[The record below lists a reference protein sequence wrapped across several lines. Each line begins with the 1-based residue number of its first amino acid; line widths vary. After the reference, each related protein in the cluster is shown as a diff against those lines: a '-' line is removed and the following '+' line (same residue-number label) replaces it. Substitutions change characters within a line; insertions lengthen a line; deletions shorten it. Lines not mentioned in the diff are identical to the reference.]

1 MPQLPPPDPYE
12 ALGQEPPDGIRRPA
26 PTVVFLAGPPTA
38 DADRLTDAILAA
50 RPGAL
55 VVVARS

>member
-12 ALGQEPPDGIRRPA
+12 APGQEPPDGVRRAA
-26 PTVVFLAGPPTA
+26 PTVVFLAGPA
-38 DADRLTDAILAA
+38 SAEADRLTDAILEA

-55 VVVARS
+55 VVVAPS

>member
-1 MPQLPPPDPYE
+1 MRAVGRFSRAQ
-12 ALGQEPPDGIRRPA
+12 GGIAA
-26 PTVVFLAGPPTA
+26 PTVVFLPGPPTA
-38 DADRLTDAILAA
+38 EADRLTDAILAA